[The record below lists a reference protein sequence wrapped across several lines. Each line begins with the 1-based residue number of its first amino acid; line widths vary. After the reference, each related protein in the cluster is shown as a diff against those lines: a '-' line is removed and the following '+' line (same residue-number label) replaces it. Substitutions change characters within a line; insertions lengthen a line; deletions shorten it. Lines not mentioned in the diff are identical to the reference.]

1 MRITFYG
8 AAQTVTGSQ
17 HLLEVNGYRLL
28 LDCGLFQGRRAESY
42 ERNRKLA
49 YPAHK
54 IDALILSHAHIDHS
68 GNIPNLV
75 KSGFSGPIYATP
87 ATSHLAKIMLLDS
100 AHIQEDDAEYLNHK
114 RRKKGEPPVEP
125 IYSTAD
131 AERVAPH
138 FQDVP
143 YDKAFEPIPG
153 VVARFVDAGHILGSA
168 AICLDIEEK
177 GQRFSLWFSGDIG
190 GPDLPFIRAP
200 VLPEAVDYL
209 MMECTYGDKR
219 HDDPQKAYDELRETV
234 QRTIA
239 RGGKV
244 IIPAFAVGRTQEIV
258 YSLHRMINQGE
269 LPSIPVYVDSP
280 LAVNV
285 SEIFR
290 QHPECFD
297 EETRQFI
304 LDDRYHDLFGFH
316 RLTYIRSVEESKA
329 LNERREPM
337 VIISASGMAEVG
349 RILHHLKNN
358 IEDPR
363 NTILIVSWQAP
374 NTLGRRLA
382 EQETR
387 VKIFGEEY
395 IRRAE
400 VVTIGGYSAHA
411 GQPFLVQYAK
421 AVADRVKRIFLVHGE
436 PKAASALLEKFSENG
451 IQRVEYPILNRTIS
465 LS

>member
-1 MRITFYG
+1 MKITFFG

-17 HLLEVNGYRLL
+17 HLLEVNGSKLL
-28 LDCGLFQGRRAESY
+28 LDCGLFQGKRAESY
-42 ERNRKLA
+42 ERNRRLPF
-49 YPAHK
+49 PASRV
-54 IDALILSHAHIDHS
+54 DAMILSHAHIDHS
-68 GNIPNLV
+68 GNLPNLV
-75 KSGFSGPIYATP
+75 KCGFEGHIYATP
-87 ATSHLAKIMLLDS
+87 ATAHLTKIMLLDS
-100 AHIQEDDAEYLNHK
+100 AHIQEDDAEYLNRK
-114 RRKKGEPPVEP
+114 RRKKGEPLIEP
-125 IYSTAD
+125 IYSSAD
-131 AERVAPH
+131 AERTAQY
-138 FQDVP
+138 FTEIP
-143 YDKAFEPIPG
+143 YDQPFEPIPG
-153 VVARFVDAGHILGSA
+153 VTARLIDAGHILGSA

-177 GQRFSLWFSGDIG
+177 KQRTRLWFSGDIG
-190 GPDLPFIRAP
+190 RPDLPIIRDP
-200 VLPEAVDYL
+200 VLPENADYL
-209 MMECTYGDKR
+209 IMECTYGDKR
-219 HDDPQKAYDELRETV
+219 HDDPQQAYEELRATI
-234 QRTIA
+234 QRTIT

-258 YSLHRMINQGE
+258 YSLHRMINQSE
-269 LPSIPVYVDSP
+269 LPPLPVYVDSP

-297 EETRQFI
+297 EETRQLI
-304 LDDRYHDLFGFH
+304 LDDREHDLFGFR

-329 LNERREPM
+329 LNDRHEPM
-337 VIISASGMAEVG
+337 VIISASGMAEAG

-387 VKIFGEEY
+387 LRIFGEEY
-395 IRRAE
+395 TRRAE

-421 AVADRVKRIFLVHGE
+421 ATANRAKRVFLVHGE
-436 PKAASALLEKFSENG
+436 PRGALPLIEKLREIG
-451 IQRVEYPILNRTIS
+451 VRHVEYPVLHQTIS
-465 LS
+465 L